1 MRSPPKALCVYVTG
15 TEAIQ
20 KALGNSISDKL
31 HERNTDFTLVLNR
44 DKQTAQSQKLIH
56 LPKALGIIWVIGKE
70 FNKPKKSLFNS

>member
-1 MRSPPKALCVYVTG
+1 MGMRSPPKALCVYVTG

-44 DKQTAQSQKLIH
+44 DKQTA
-56 LPKALGIIWVIGKE
+56 
-70 FNKPKKSLFNS
+70 